1 MSVAQ
6 KNVNTSIV
14 SNEFNVL
21 YLTHLNENKIY
32 LYTAQ
37 ANVSREHPVSS
48 NFNTSSLNRYDL
60 QNNTSK
66 EVTELENKV

>member
-6 KNVNTSIV
+6 KNVNTPLV
-14 SNEFNVL
+14 SNNFDVL
-21 YLTHLNENKIY
+21 YLTHLNKNKIY

-60 QNNTSK
+60 QNNTSN
-66 EVTELENKV
+66 EVNDLENKV

>member
-14 SNEFNVL
+14 SNEFDVL
-21 YLTHLNENKIY
+21 YLSRLNKNNIY
-32 LYTAQ
+32 FHTAQ

-66 EVTELENKV
+66 EVTDLENKV